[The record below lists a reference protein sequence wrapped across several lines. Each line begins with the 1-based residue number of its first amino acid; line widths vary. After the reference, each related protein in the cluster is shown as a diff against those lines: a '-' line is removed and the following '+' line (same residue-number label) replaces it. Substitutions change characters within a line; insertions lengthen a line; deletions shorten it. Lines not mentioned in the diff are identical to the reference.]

1 MSAIPKSQSDLQTN
15 AQDKQEASLLSR
27 IYAYIRK
34 PIYWTVLCLAGGA
47 LTVNRGKAIIALFV
61 EVSIPAMSLSQE
73 ATLLATTLSQEDL
86 FLDT

>member
-1 MSAIPKSQSDLQTN
+1 MSPIPKSLSNLQID

-27 IYAYIRK
+27 IYAHMRK

-47 LTVNRGKAIIALFV
+47 LTVNHGKAVIALFV

-73 ATLLATTLSQEDL
+73 VTLLATTLSQEDL